1 MERCVCNRLYSH
13 VSQSITSLQH
23 GFMRSRSCSSKLLSV
38 LHSIGEALDKNKQTD
53 ILYLDFA
60 KAFDTVDH
68 VILIEKLKWYGV
80 TGQLID
86 WFSDYLKD
94 RSQRVVIEGTASE
107 RLPVTSGVPQGSL
120 VGPLLFVIFINDL
133 PDVIHEQTFTALYA
147 DDTKLHRT
155 ILSVKDCAI
164 LQQDLTSLNTW
175 SRESNMKFNASKCKV
190 LTITRKKTPVN
201 HEYHLGDVNIQR
213 VQEEKDLGVTITR
226 NLTWDSHVMRIVLK
240 ANRMLGLLKR
250 TCPLMTDI
258 KVRRT
263 LYLSLVK
270 SQLTYATEV
279 WSPASVNLRTILERV
294 QRRAT
299 RWILRTRIGEMSY
312 KQRLL
317 TLRLLPLA
325 YDRELRDLLFLYNC
339 ISGYTDLNIDRY
351 VTFVTHGRSRSKNPT
366 LVLKPA
372 YCKTATFQAS
382 FFNRIVK
389 PWNTIC
395 NLAPHDKF
403 SSLSLFKYFLRATYF
418 TLLDTTYDID
428 MPCTW
433 FLFRN
438 CPCHRS

>member
-1 MERCVCNRLYSH
+1 MRIYLYCHRGHLAPTPPIPLGFKVKNSRAH
-13 VSQSITSLQH
+13 VVFWESL
-23 GFMRSRSCSSKLLSV
+23 
-38 LHSIGEALDKNKQTD
+38 
-53 ILYLDFA
+53 
-60 KAFDTVDH
+60 
-68 VILIEKLKWYGV
+68 
-80 TGQLID
+80 
-86 WFSDYLKD
+86 
-94 RSQRVVIEGTASE
+94 
-107 RLPVTSGVPQGSL
+107 
-120 VGPLLFVIFINDL
+120 
-133 PDVIHEQTFTALYA
+133 
-147 DDTKLHRT
+147 
-155 ILSVKDCAI
+155 
-164 LQQDLTSLNTW
+164 
-175 SRESNMKFNASKCKV
+175 
-190 LTITRKKTPVN
+190 RKKTPVN
-201 HEYHLGDVNIQR
+201 HEYHLGDVNIQC
-213 VQEEKDLGVTITR
+213 VQEEIDLGVTITR

-279 WSPASVNLRTILERV
+279 WSPASVNLRTVLERV
-294 QRRAT
+294 QRCAT

-325 YDRELRDLLFLYNC
+325 YDRE
-339 ISGYTDLNIDRY
+339 
-351 VTFVTHGRSRSKNPT
+351 
-366 LVLKPA
+366 
-372 YCKTATFQAS
+372 AS

-395 NLAPHDKF
+395 NLAPQDKF

-418 TLLDTTYDID
+418 TLLDTIYDID
-428 MPCTW
+428 MSCTW